1 MRVPPVRMEDSF
13 RNAVCT
19 RVLTLAGV
27 LDDEATEIPPPP
39 RVVSS
44 VQYETVPVPVYVHA
58 RELLLLGVLIGV
70 ALAIA
75 VVAAR
80 SRTR

>member
-1 MRVPPVRMEDSF
+1 MEESF

-27 LDDEATEIPPPP
+27 LDVDATEIPPPP

-44 VQYETVPVPVYVHA
+44 VQYEPVPVPVYVRA

-70 ALAIA
+70 VVA
-75 VVAAR
+75 VAMTAAR
-80 SRTR
+80 SR